1 MLSFTGSCFGLH
13 YSLTFYYKGPHRQS
27 ACVSRASR
35 ERYFHAIKKISFIVN
50 QCVITHRTGA
60 SSVSRAFL
68 ARCSRVTRQ
77 NQIKSDFIA
86 CRVRIAWKS
95 REYDVGNKV
104 FPNTVTVPTI
114 RKIVILFRN
123 SIFFNCKK

>member
-1 MLSFTGSCFGLH
+1 MLSFPKHILRKHISNLNNNKISTVILSC
-13 YSLTFYYKGPHRQS
+13 YRQN
-27 ACVSRASR
+27 ACVTRASR
-35 ERYFHAIKKISFIVN
+35 ERFFHAIKKINFIVN
-50 QCVITHRTGA
+50 QCVITHRTRA
-60 SSVSRAFL
+60 SSVSHASL
-68 ARCSRVTRQ
+68 ARYSRVTRQ

-114 RKIVILFRN
+114 RKNAILF
-123 SIFFNCKK
+123 